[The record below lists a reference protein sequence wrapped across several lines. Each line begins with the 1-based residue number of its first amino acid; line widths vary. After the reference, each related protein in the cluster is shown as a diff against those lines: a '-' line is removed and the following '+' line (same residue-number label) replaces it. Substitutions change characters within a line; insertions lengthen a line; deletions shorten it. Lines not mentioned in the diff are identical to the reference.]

1 MNKELLEEMLEEIEF
16 LATHNKNLTNQQYYK
31 ILNIQD
37 ILKTMLEME
46 G

>member
-1 MNKELLEEMLEEIEF
+1 MEKKLLEEMLKEIEY

-31 ILNIQD
+31 VLNVQD
-37 ILKTMLEME
+37 ILKAMLE